1 MSARR
6 ERPPRRWTRGELA
19 VAGTF
24 AILIAAMAAFVLGLA
39 GLKCDEDPE
48 LLVCGHPWDT
58 INGVLVVASGGLVS
72 TGAASSVWTRKA
84 WPLGTAV
91 VIAFFGY
98 AGSAV
103 VGGLHH

>member
-1 MSARR
+1 M
-6 ERPPRRWTRGELA
+6 
-19 VAGTF
+19 AGTF
-24 AILIAAMAAFVLGLA
+24 AILVAAIAAFVLGLA
-39 GLKCDEDPE
+39 GLKCNDDPD

-58 INGVLVVASGGLVS
+58 INGILVVASGGLVS
-72 TGAASSVWTRKA
+72 TGAATSVWTRRA
-84 WPLGTAV
+84 WPLATAT